1 MNDPRTTLSRPIV
14 ATFHRKDQR
23 RRTKAGETR
32 RYAKI
37 DNALPR
43 ATQLLMWDGAPGDV
57 VEFSH
62 ALTGKSL
69 GFIKVK
75 AGGKLDSEFIWEK

>member
-1 MNDPRTTLSRPIV
+1 MNDPRTTLARPIV

-23 RRTKAGETR
+23 RLVKGETR

-43 ATQLLMWDGAPGDV
+43 AKL
-57 VEFSH
+57 E
-62 ALTGKSL
+62 
-69 GFIKVK
+69 VK
-75 AGGKLDSEFIWEK
+75 DYFPNAKFFR

>member
-1 MNDPRTTLSRPIV
+1 MNPMTATPRPIV
-14 ATFHRKDQR
+14 ATFHPKVG
-23 RRTKAGETR
+23 KVSKLAAPR

-43 ATQLLMWDGAPGDV
+43 ATQLLMWEGNPGDR

-62 ALTGKSL
+62 ALTGKQL
-69 GFIKVK
+69 GVVTVK
-75 AGGKLDSEFIWEK
+75 AGGKLESWFLWE

>member
-14 ATFHRKDQR
+14 ATFHRKAG

-62 ALTGKSL
+62 ALTGKPL
-69 GFIKVK
+69 GSVKIK
-75 AGGKLDSEFIWEK
+75 AGGMLDSWFLWEK

>member
-1 MNDPRTTLSRPIV
+1 MNDPRTTTLARPIV

-23 RRTKAGETR
+23 RLVKGETR

-62 ALTGKSL
+62 ALTGKPL
-69 GFIKVK
+69 GSVKIK
-75 AGGKLDSEFIWEK
+75 AGGKLDSWFLWEN

>member
-1 MNDPRTTLSRPIV
+1 MNDPRTTLPRPIV

-23 RRTKAGETR
+23 LVKGETR

>member
-1 MNDPRTTLSRPIV
+1 MHDAHTTLARPIV
-14 ATFHRKDQR
+14 AAFHRKS
-23 RRTKAGETR
+23 KPGHVR

-43 ATQLLMWDGAPGDV
+43 ATQLLMWDGSPGDV

-62 ALTGKSL
+62 ALTGKAL
-69 GFIKVK
+69 GSVK
-75 AGGKLDSEFIWEK
+75 IRAGGKLDSWFCWE